1 MTPDDAAIIKDLAAI
16 AASCPAD
23 RLEVSGHTDNR
34 GSPSHNRALSERRAA
49 AVVHALAE
57 SGIARKRLSAV
68 GYGETVP
75 VAGNETEAGRA
86 LNRRIEIR
94 IIK

>member
-16 AASCPAD
+16 AASCPGD
-23 RLEVSGHTDNR
+23 KLQVGGHTDNI
-34 GSPSHNRALSERRAA
+34 GSPSYNQALSERRAV
-49 AVVHALAE
+49 AVVHALAD
-57 SGIARKRLSAV
+57 SGITRERLSAV

-94 IIK
+94 IVK